1 MTVCRLYAQRP
12 FPNTLTPGDHRRFRC
27 GSEVPWLRSVLL
39 HRGSE
44 VLVCHTL
51 GFYFYRETNKF
62 KETAG
67 LGKRSQDR
75 VSHVA
80 FQKPGS
86 VNKLGHFHSYS
97 NIFSSICFTDRD
109 AKNQEKLKEKTC
121 CVGFQ
126 NYRCVAR
133 FLGVSV

>member
-1 MTVCRLYAQRP
+1 MTVCRLYAQ
-12 FPNTLTPGDHRRFRC
+12 PNTLTPGDHRRSSAAVKYHGC
-27 GSEVPWLRSVLL
+27 AQCCSTGAQRSLCL
-39 HRGSE
+39 
-44 VLVCHTL
+44 CHTL
-51 GFYFYRETNKF
+51 GFYFYRETDKF

-109 AKNQEKLKEKTC
+109 AKNQEKLKEKILLL
-121 CVGFQ
+121 GFQ